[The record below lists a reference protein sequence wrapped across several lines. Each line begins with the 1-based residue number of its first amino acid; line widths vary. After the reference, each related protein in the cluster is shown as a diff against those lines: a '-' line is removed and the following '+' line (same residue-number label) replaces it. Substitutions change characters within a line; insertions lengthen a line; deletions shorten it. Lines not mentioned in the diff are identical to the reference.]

1 MLTKIKEQIATLPN
15 VSFITFYQQ
24 FIMSVQDSNIDT
36 EFRFMVNRNRID
48 VNTMQLLIQNTYER
62 MKSIYDYG

>member
-36 EFRFMVNRNRID
+36 EFRID